1 MLEAGFTNGKRNAA
15 LKQLDSLLHQ
25 FESEYHYLFKKVH
38 EEANKVVAKRNLE
51 EFYGM
56 PNIAR
61 RLLESFMAFRYPAES
76 GELRQQF
83 DLVTFDPAKK
93 ARILRF
99 LHTYSHDGKIAEPE
113 HDLSILAETPEVL
126 KDLLEMLKA
135 EDPKHCDKMIALITA
150 AGAAN

>member
-1 MLEAGFTNGKRNAA
+1 MVEASIVAGKRSSTIR
-15 LKQLDSLLHQ
+15 QLDPLLHQ

-38 EEANKVVAKRNLE
+38 DEAKSGIAKRGLE

-61 RLLESFMAFRYPAES
+61 RLLESFLAFRYPAQS
-76 GELRQQF
+76 GELKQQL
-83 DLVTFDPAKK
+83 DLATFDTAKK

-113 HDLSILAETPEVL
+113 HDLSILAETPDVL
-126 KDLLEMLKA
+126 KDLIALLKA
-135 EDPKHCDKMIALITA
+135 EDSKHYDEMVKLLSTTTS
-150 AGAAN
+150 